1 VNQKGKDEETE
12 NTKIKKYTTEQ
23 KPTIRVQLL
32 QKKNGNCQNKIDT
45 FTIFFIV

>member
-32 QKKNGNCQNKIDT
+32 QKKTGTVRIKLT
-45 FTIFFIV
+45 LLPFFS

>member
-23 KPTIRVQLL
+23 KPTTSTVVA
-32 QKKNGNCQNKIDT
+32 KKKRELSE
-45 FTIFFIV
+45 